1 VALTLIHEIHL
12 ALELAGKPLSV
23 VGEISEYEK
32 LNLDVDVCSDLMIK
46 HKAGAVSQIHLDY
59 LQQPAHRS
67 GLVTFEK
74 GWASYDFS
82 KNELVGQKSDEKI
95 KVIWSDEKHDTNQPY
110 IDQLKEFIG
119 FVEEGRVRHKYSALA
134 SIESLKVVD
143 AFFESSLSD
152 KKIYLTD
159 DSRFTF

>member
-1 VALTLIHEIHL
+1 
-12 ALELAGKPLSV
+12 
-23 VGEISEYEK
+23 
-32 LNLDVDVCSDLMIK
+32 
-46 HKAGAVSQIHLDY
+46 
-59 LQQPAHRS
+59 
-67 GLVTFEK
+67 VTFEK

-110 IDQLKEFIG
+110 IDQLKEFIE

-152 KKIYLTD
+152 KKIHLTN